1 MITGLIKNIF
11 ILVNM
16 AGILLFNTFM
26 SQDVTVKVSAPGT
39 VVAGNTV
46 EIEVQ
51 INKGDLMGFAR
62 YQVDLPNGVVASPV
76 ERAFADFSFKDNT
89 LKLIWLNLPPE
100 EVITIKY
107 SLKIN
112 ERLKGDLDLAGTF
125 SFIENNQRK
134 QAVDPSMLLAIEPSP
149 NVEPRLLVD
158 VKDAD
163 QKLTAPLPHLA
174 TEKLIAA
181 LRQTPYADVNNN
193 LIVNLVINKEDTDKY
208 AKIEE
213 VVPAGF
219 RAENIEGKGGI
230 FSFRDQ
236 TVKFIWMNLPPEPT
250 FTISYKLIP
259 VQPDAAAS
267 PQIAGVFSY
276 LNNDMTQSVNVIQSD
291 FDPNTL
297 TKNELLTIASTS
309 PVTQPATVTPP
320 VTTPVAT
327 PVATRPE
334 QQPVSRPVAERP
346 QLAAR
351 TQVMSQLEPETGI
364 YYRVQLAAGHKPVNV
379 NRYFR
384 RLNVVDE
391 VRTEIHD
398 GWIKYS
404 IGSYYDYKAARDYRV
419 HIWNTTPV
427 KDAFVAAYNNG
438 NRITVQEALMVT
450 NHKWYR

>member
-26 SQDVTVKVSAPGT
+26 SQDVTVKVTAPVT

-62 YQVDLPNGVVASPV
+62 YQVELPNGVVASPV

-134 QAVDPSMLLAIEPSP
+134 QSVDPSLLLAIEPSP
-149 NVEPRLLVD
+149 NVEPRLIVD
-158 VKDAD
+158 VKEAD
-163 QKLTAPLPHLA
+163 QKLTAPLPHLT

-181 LRQTPYADVNNN
+181 LRQTPYADENNN

-219 RAENIEGKGGI
+219 RAENIEGQGGI

-236 TVKFIWMNLPPEPT
+236 TVKFIWMNLPSEPT
-250 FTISYKLIP
+250 FTISYRLIP

-276 LNNDMTQSVNVIQSD
+276 LNNDMTQSVNVIQGD
-291 FDPNTL
+291 FDPRTL
-297 TKNELLTIASTS
+297 TKNELLAIASTS
-309 PVTQPATVTPP
+309 PVTQPAVVTTPVTRP
-320 VTTPVAT
+320 VTTPVT
-327 PVATRPE
+327 TRPE
-334 QQPVSRPVAERP
+334 QQSVTRPVAERP

-351 TQVMSQLEPETGI
+351 TQIMSQLEPETGI

-384 RLNVVDE
+384 RLNVEDE

-438 NRITVQEALMVT
+438 SRITVQEALMVS